1 MCVEKCHLFPASS
14 LVAGKGLCINLNFS
28 LQKKKKISMQLKCNL
43 GIWIS
48 KHCHSKQLIPMTIN
62 GDLESH
68 VNLFLMKCMTV
79 TDSQAWKQ
87 QKLYSGPDK
96 YVDSWL
102 TNTDNKTSEM
112 GDLPAFFFFC
122 LKVNFQYWLL
132 RNFFFY
138 FGGKK
143 KKKKGL

>member
-1 MCVEKCHLFPASS
+1 
-14 LVAGKGLCINLNFS
+14 
-28 LQKKKKISMQLKCNL
+28 
-43 GIWIS
+43 
-48 KHCHSKQLIPMTIN
+48 MTIN

-102 TNTDNKTSEM
+102 TNTDNKTFKM
-112 GDLPAFFFFC
+112 GDLPVCFFFC

-132 RNFFFY
+132 RNFIFTLE
-138 FGGKK
+138 KK
-143 KKKKGL
+143 KKKKIL